1 MTRTLP
7 LIALLVFIALW
18 LAAGYGVRYGLME
31 DGQWVGLCAEPSA
44 YWQCQVRSA
53 LGLGIHFRV
62 IAWSAL
68 ALALI
73 AQVMPRKAGWWLAVV
88 ALGFGIPALVLYTAS
103 LAVFAVVLAGLR
115 LVRCTPQ
122 PR

>member
-7 LIALLVFIALW
+7 SIVLLVSIALW
-18 LAAGYGVRYGLME
+18 LAASYGVRYGLME
-31 DGQWVGLCAEPSA
+31 DGQWVGLCAEPGA
-44 YWQCQVRSA
+44 YWQCQARSL

-62 IAWSAL
+62 VAWSAL

-73 AQVMPRKAGWWLAVV
+73 AQVVPRKAGWWLAVV

-115 LVRCTPQ
+115 LVRST
-122 PR
+122 

>member
-18 LAAGYGVRYGLME
+18 LAASYGVRYGLME